1 MYAIDVFKSI
11 DYEFQNIKEE
21 AELWPQHMV
30 NLGNCF

>member
-11 DYEFQNIKEE
+11 DHEFQNLKEK
-21 AELWPQHMV
+21 AKLWPQHMV